1 MSDMGLLITGV
12 LTTGQ
17 PSLPNTQVNSP
28 IQLDNDINKSEENQ
42 LSEVVPANQITPPE
56 FIAEDKQVSVI
67 SFAIAP
73 PVMDDNHQVETIK
86 QKLQDFDQSKNSPVV
101 TEDTTTDSIDG
112 SNVQPEFTS
121 IYEGT
126 TTDDIFL
133 LAFTSTHQ
141 AQDINQYTTTAVLPK
156 SVHHQPQYFAGG
168 LRQSPRVRNKQPT
181 NNTQVTKFAQASP
194 ALPILGFGN
203 RGDAVRVLQRV
214 LRFNGYTVQV
224 DGIFG
229 ALTES
234 AVKAFQNR
242 RNLVSDGIV
251 GQKTWQELTR

>member
-42 LSEVVPANQITPPE
+42 LSEVVPTNQITPPE
-56 FIAEDKQVSVI
+56 FIAEDEQVLVI
-67 SFAIAP
+67 SSAIAP
-73 PVMDDNHQVETIK
+73 DVLDDNHQVQTIK
-86 QKLQDFDQSKNSPVV
+86 QKLQDFDESRNSPVV
-101 TEDTTTDSIDG
+101 TEDTVKDSVDG

-121 IYEGT
+121 ISEGT
-126 TTDDIFL
+126 TTDDNFSHT
-133 LAFTSTHQ
+133 FTSTTQ
-141 AQDINQYTTTAVLPK
+141 AQDINKYTAVSPNP
-156 SVHHQPQYFAGG
+156 VHHQPQPQYIAGG
-168 LRQSPRVRNKQPT
+168 LRQSPRIRNKQPT
-181 NNTQVTKFAQASP
+181 NNTRVTKFAQASP
-194 ALPILGFGN
+194 TLPILGFGN

-251 GQKTWQELTR
+251 GQNTWRELTR

>member
-1 MSDMGLLITGV
+1 MGLLITGV

-28 IQLDNDINKSEENQ
+28 VQLDNDINKSEENQ

-67 SFAIAP
+67 SSAIAP
-73 PVMDDNHQVETIK
+73 DIVDDNHQVQTIK
-86 QKLQDFDQSKNSPVV
+86 QKLQNFDESKDSPVV
-101 TEDTTTDSIDG
+101 TEDTATDSIDG

-121 IYEGT
+121 LYEGT
-126 TTDDIFL
+126 TTDDNFL

-141 AQDINQYTTTAVLPK
+141 AQDINQYTAVLPK
-156 SVHHQPQYFAGG
+156 SVHHQPQYIAGG
-168 LRQSPRVRNKQPT
+168 LRQPPRVRNKRPT
-181 NNTQVTKFAQASP
+181 NNTRVTKFAQASP
-194 ALPILGFGN
+194 DLPILGFGH

-251 GQKTWQELTR
+251 GQKTWRELTR

>member
-1 MSDMGLLITGV
+1 MGLLITGM

-42 LSEVVPANQITPPE
+42 LSEVVPTNQITPPE

-67 SFAIAP
+67 SPAIAP
-73 PVMDDNHQVETIK
+73 DVLDGHHQVQTLK
-86 QKLQDFDQSKNSPVV
+86 QKLQDFDKSRDSPVV
-101 TEDTTTDSIDG
+101 TEDTVTDSIDG
-112 SNVQPEFTS
+112 SNVQPEFSS
-121 IYEGT
+121 ISEGT
-126 TTDDIFL
+126 TTDNNFS
-133 LAFTSTHQ
+133 LAFISTTQ
-141 AQDINQYTTTAVLPK
+141 AQDISKYTAVPPK
-156 SVHHQPQYFAGG
+156 SVHHQPQYIAGG
-168 LRQSPRVRNKQPT
+168 LTQPPRVRKKQPT
-181 NNTQVTKFAQASP
+181 NNIRVTKFAQASP

-251 GQKTWQELTR
+251 GQQTWRELTR